1 MAYSLGK
8 YSEGNRGRRRNKG
21 VALRRVW
28 AARGRTE
35 EGGGRGGGM
44 AGVTGVSK

>member
-28 AARGRTE
+28 AARGRAE
-35 EGGGRGGGM
+35 EGGRRREEGGEG
-44 AGVTGVSK
+44 GWLG